1 MVTKILCATGS
12 RRMLK
17 LDSMLKSY
25 NSFFLESSDAKS
37 LF

>member
-1 MVTKILCATGS
+1 MVTKILCAIGS

-25 NSFFLESSDAKS
+25 NSFFLRII
-37 LF
+37 

>member
-25 NSFFLESSDAKS
+25 NSFS
-37 LF
+37 LRII